1 MILWKRALLLGFLSW
16 LIPFL
21 ISFLVFPLKRSNA
34 PLFATM
40 MTLVVV
46 LTAGVL
52 LGSYFRGRPVAPSE
66 AFLVGVLWFVCN
78 LVLDYPMFSH
88 GPMRM
93 TALNYYSEIGLDYLI
108 FPLFAFGAARLAC
121 SRDSSQK
128 LSRQQETARA

>member
-21 ISFLVFPLKRSNA
+21 ISFLVFPVKRWNA
-34 PLFATM
+34 PLFATV
-40 MTLVVV
+40 MTVVVV

-52 LGSYFRGRPVAPSE
+52 LRYYFRDRAVAPSE
-66 AFLVGVLWFVCN
+66 AVLVGTLWLVCN
-78 LVLDYPMFSH
+78 LVLDYPLFSH

-121 SRDSSQK
+121 PQDSSRKQG
-128 LSRQQETARA
+128 TARA